1 MLSEM
6 FSFIGNYCH
15 RKDMEE
21 SGKLMLRSPVLFH
34 STLSGAIKYMVALL
48 GPLKKNFFFEVVLKL
63 NSVRS

>member
-21 SGKLMLRSPVLFH
+21 SGELMLRSPVLFH
-34 STLSGAIKYMVALL
+34 STLSGAIKYTVALL
-48 GPLKKNFFFEVVLKL
+48 RPLFRNVSFEVVLKL

>member
-48 GPLKKNFFFEVVLKL
+48 GPL
-63 NSVRS
+63 

>member
-21 SGKLMLRSPVLFH
+21 SGKFMLRSPVLFH
-34 STLSGAIKYMVALL
+34 STLSGAIKYTVALL
-48 GPLKKNFFFEVVLKL
+48 RPLLKKIFLKL

>member
-34 STLSGAIKYMVALL
+34 STLSGAIKYTAALL
-48 GPLKKNFFFEVVLKL
+48 RPLLKKFFLKL
-63 NSVRS
+63 Y